1 MMNWGLAIMISLMG
15 KLSVGVVSIFLE
27 TNMATIRRSE
37 PTEKSG
43 ILPKVSKQEQTF
55 LVTVCKDVCKDIKC
69 RKGSSHYSKGHRY
82 CPKCVAFFETK
93 RIRCECCGSN
103 LRLSGRN

>member
-1 MMNWGLAIMISLMG
+1 MG
-15 KLSVGVVSIFLE
+15 RSFAGDASTTSR
-27 TNMATIRRSE
+27 TNMANTKRSE
-37 PTEKSG
+37 HTEKNR
-43 ILPKVSKQEQTF
+43 IVPKLKHFHEQGM
-55 LVTVCKDVCKDIKC
+55 VTVCKDICKDIKC